1 MSKHFTGPKDAEAYV
16 RKHDADVAQLHKGY
30 TNNGLRAL
38 EERELRE
45 SGGER
50 LAGGPKSRDEL
61 VASIL
66 ELRWP
71 LIAEARAALA
81 GTGPQAPPASPLSG
95 IIAGNTARINQ
106 YGQDNPAD
114 GQAPAFAMSDEDI
127 LKLVQEDS
135 SSDYNEGVGEFG
147 GYVDWHV
154 ENGVLIVTVRPYTA
168 EADDDP
174 SGPIVRKWRLV
185 PVEDEAAPD
194 VPR

>member
-1 MSKHFTGPKDAEAYV
+1 VSKHFTGPKDAEAYV

-30 TNNGLRAL
+30 TNNWLRAL
-38 EERELRE
+38 EDRELRE

-50 LAGGPKSRDEL
+50 LAGGPQSRDEL

-71 LIAEARAALA
+71 LIAEARAVLA
-81 GTGPQAPPASPLSG
+81 GPEPGSETVTFTFPGGAQVTVPPMPEDPRV
-95 IIAGNTARINQ
+95 T
-106 YGQDNPAD
+106 
-114 GQAPAFAMSDEDI
+114 APAPMSDEDI

-135 SSDYNEGVGEFG
+135 GSDYNEGVGEFG

-194 VPR
+194 LPR